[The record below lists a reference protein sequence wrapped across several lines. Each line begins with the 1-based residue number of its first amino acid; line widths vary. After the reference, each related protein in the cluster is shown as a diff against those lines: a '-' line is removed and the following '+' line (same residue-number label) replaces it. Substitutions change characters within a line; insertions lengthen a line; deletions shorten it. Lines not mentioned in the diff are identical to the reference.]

1 MRCGENRREKKSEDT
16 GEDTDMEETTVTAG
30 KMPLR
35 NAVSCFLGALIWGT
49 AFVAQRIGSDEIN
62 ATTFVG
68 LRFLMGFAVLLPL
81 VIARECARRKRRA
94 QGDQR
99 VPEVDHRM
107 SLRGGIVCG
116 IALVSASWLQ
126 QAAIPYVAV
135 GKAGF
140 LTALYII
147 LVPVLSFVF
156 TRRSSLRV
164 WIAAAIAAG
173 GLYFLCMKPGE
184 SFTIGIWEL
193 LLLGCALMFSV
204 QIMSIDHFVA
214 KTDGVELSCMQF
226 LTAGVIGTVGAALQ
240 GELSLAGVSQ
250 GAVLSLLYAGIFS
263 SGIAYTLQ
271 IVGQKGADPSIAALI
286 MSLESVI
293 SAVSAFFILHQ
304 VLSKWELIG
313 CVLMAAA
320 IVLVQL
326 PDKRSSQ
333 NESRGEIPGADE

>member
-1 MRCGENRREKKSEDT
+1 MGESNAA
-16 GEDTDMEETTVTAG
+16 AG

-35 NAVSCFLGALIWGT
+35 NAVCCFLGALIWGT
-49 AFVAQRIGSDEIN
+49 AFVAQRIGSDEIS
-62 ATTFVG
+62 ASTFVG
-68 LRFLMGFAVLLPL
+68 LRFLMGFAILLPL
-81 VIARECARRKRRA
+81 VIVRNRARNKRIL
-94 QGDQR
+94 QGDRR
-99 VPEVDHRM
+99 VEPVDHRQ
-107 SLRGGIVCG
+107 SVRGGIVCG
-116 IALVSASWLQ
+116 TALVIASWLQ
-126 QAAIPYVAV
+126 QMAIPHVAV
-135 GKAGF
+135 GKSGF

-147 LVPVLSFVF
+147 MVPILSFLL
-156 TRRSSLRV
+156 TRRSSARV

-184 SFTIGIWEL
+184 SFGFGIWEVL
-193 LLLGCALMFSV
+193 LIACALMFSV

-226 LTAGVIGTVGAALQ
+226 LTAGVLGTIGAAIQ
-240 GELSLAGVSQ
+240 GELSLAGVST
-250 GAVLSLLYAGIFS
+250 GSLLALAYAGIFS

-271 IVGQKGADPSIAALI
+271 IVGQKGADPSIASLI

-304 VLSKWELIG
+304 VLSGRELIG

-326 PDKRSSQ
+326 PSGKTEEANKPQEEER
-333 NESRGEIPGADE
+333 A